1 MKSYFLK
8 IAALFIVPISISL
21 AAGSCNN
28 ATLNGS
34 YALLAHGTIMGMNP
48 FNAVGVIIFD
58 GQGHLRGSGSLID
71 TGSWL
76 EYQSHGT
83 YFVSR
88 DCSVRI
94 DETPTSSISKTQ
106 FGMLTNDGK
115 KIFAI
120 ATEEGKNFSFIYEK
134 Q

>member
-8 IAALFIVPISISL
+8 VAVLFIVPVSISL
-21 AAGSCNN
+21 AAATCNN
-28 ATLNGS
+28 ATLNGR
-34 YALLAHGTIMGMNP
+34 YALSAHGTMYGMNP
-48 FNAVGVIIFD
+48 FNAVGTVIFD
-58 GQGHLRGSGSLID
+58 GQGHLTGSGSLID

-76 EYQSHGT
+76 EYQSHAT

-94 DETPTSSISKTQ
+94 NETSTTIVSKTQ

-120 ATEEGKNFSFIYEK
+120 ATEEGKNLSFIYEK